1 MCYFRSW
8 SSLDISNR
16 SYTENLALISNQMYQ
31 IHTELRRLSNNTARS
46 LRTIPPD
53 EMTSSISEHEVNNL
67 MYLHDSIED
76 TLVWI
81 PTTPLYDFTTYA
93 ENSIGLNFQLFL
105 AQDIMENQLW
115 FQAFLDELQIRVED
129 IELMIEHSLVDLAV
143 VQVAYI
149 MCVL

>member
-16 SYTENLALISNQMYQ
+16 SYTENIALISNQMYQ
-31 IHTELRRLSNNTARS
+31 IHTELRRLSNNTATS
-46 LRTIPPD
+46 LRTISQD
-53 EMTSSISEHEVNNL
+53 VMTSSISEHVVNNL

-81 PTTPLYDFTTYA
+81 PTTPLYVFTTYMYA

-129 IELMIEHSLVDLAV
+129 VELMIEHSVVDLAV

-149 MCVL
+149 M